1 MKIINQ
7 VKQFI
12 ASNRKEI
19 NLGCRTVRT
28 VISLAEPKTISQ
40 HFGVAID
47 ALEKMTS
54 NIDGN
59 FGGISHIEFVKVN
72 EMVPCR
78 LELPISFYA
87 DILNALP
94 HDGIG
99 GMLHYEQ
106 YQIYHL
112 DNIDIV
118 TNPVMHSQIAG
129 VSGKSGYTFLM
140 CKKEYVAI
148 VSKYFNDK
156 LRQSSAQHI
165 SFTAREWGD
174 ESSQAEIKEI
184 SYPNKVKNTKYF
196 SKIKNALDKNVN
208 RSYLFY
214 GPPGTG
220 KTSIVSSIINEF
232 NFRTIKIED
241 LSSLDIN
248 AIKTF
253 IKIFK
258 FDAVIIDDIDH
269 HLIGGA
275 ESLSILEY
283 LKDNVKCILI
293 TANMIKTINPALLR
307 PGRVDEIIHVNTLD
321 EEVVRS
327 ILGENEHLFE
337 KVKDLPVAFINEIVD
352 RIYLNGLDN
361 IEKDIEEIRER
372 ANKFLGIKESEE

>member
-7 VKQFI
+7 SKQFI
-12 ASNRKEI
+12 ANNRKEI
-19 NLGCRTVRT
+19 NFACRAIRT
-28 VISLAEPKTISQ
+28 VISLAEPKTLAQ
-40 HFGVAID
+40 HFGVAMD

-54 NIDGN
+54 TIDGN
-59 FGGISHIEFVKVN
+59 FGGISHLEFVKIN
-72 EMVPCR
+72 KMVPCR

-94 HDGIG
+94 HDTAG
-99 GMLHYEQ
+99 GVVHYDQ
-106 YQIYHL
+106 YHIYHL
-112 DNIDIV
+112 NNIDIV

-129 VSGKSGYTFLM
+129 VNGKSGYSFLM
-140 CKKEYVAI
+140 CKEEHVKF
-148 VSKYFNDK
+148 VSNYFNDK
-156 LRQSSAQHI
+156 LMQSSAQHI
-165 SFTAREWGD
+165 SFDAQQWDE
-174 ESSQAEIKEI
+174 ESSRAEIKEI
-184 SYPNKVKNTKYF
+184 SYPNKVRNAKYF

-232 NFRTIKIED
+232 KFRTIKIED
-241 LSSLDIN
+241 LSALDIN
-248 AIKTF
+248 ALKTF

-269 HLIGGA
+269 HLFGGA

-307 PGRVDEIIHVNTLD
+307 PGRVDEIIHVDTLD
-321 EEVVRS
+321 EEVVKS
-327 ILGENEHLFE
+327 ILGENQHLFD

-352 RIYLNGLDN
+352 RINLNGLND
-361 IEKDIEEIRER
+361 IEKDIEEIRQR
-372 ANKFLGIKESEE
+372 ANKFLGITES